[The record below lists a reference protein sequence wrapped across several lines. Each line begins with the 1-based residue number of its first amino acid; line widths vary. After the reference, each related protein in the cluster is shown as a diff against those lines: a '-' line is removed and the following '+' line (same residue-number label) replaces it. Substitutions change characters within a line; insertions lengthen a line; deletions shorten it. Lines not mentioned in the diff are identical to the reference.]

1 MVYENYFD
9 GTDEKL
15 GKKLGYITHSRD
27 DLHDCR
33 SITKSITSACIGLAL
48 QKGLIKS
55 TDTSIYNYFAQKYGN
70 KFDNNKKK
78 ITIRHLLTMTS
89 GLEWNEDVSYRDPRN
104 TELRMDESSDPIG
117 FILGRQMITE
127 PGKVGNYNGGN
138 TQLLA
143 EIIKIVSGVPI
154 DQFAEKELFK
164 PLGINKFTWSS
175 LGENMPAAA
184 SGLRLSSR
192 DLLKFAMLYMSD
204 TKNIILSKQW
214 IEQSLN
220 PSVKRPSGKDKNA
233 GYGFQF

>member
-1 MVYENYFD
+1 M
-9 GTDEKL
+9 
-15 GKKLGYITHSRD
+15 
-27 DLHDCR
+27 
-33 SITKSITSACIGLAL
+33 
-48 QKGLIKS
+48 IKS

-184 SGLRLSSR
+184 SGLR
-192 DLLKFAMLYMSD
+192 FF
-204 TKNIILSKQW
+204 Q
-214 IEQSLN
+214 
-220 PSVKRPSGKDKNA
+220 RPA
-233 GYGFQF
+233 